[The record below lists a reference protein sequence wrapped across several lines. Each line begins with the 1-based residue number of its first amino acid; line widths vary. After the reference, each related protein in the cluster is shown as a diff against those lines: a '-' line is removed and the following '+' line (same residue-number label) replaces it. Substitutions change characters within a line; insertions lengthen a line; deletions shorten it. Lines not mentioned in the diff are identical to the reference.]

1 MVGISG
7 SGKTTVASALAA
19 RIGAPCIELD
29 ALHHLPGW
37 RPIDPD
43 ELRARVDAITIG
55 ETWVIDGNYRA
66 VTMDG
71 PVWQRADTVVWLDL
85 PRPVVMHQV
94 MARTASRLVTRRRLW
109 NGNREP
115 VLGFL
120 QPRPEDNIIL
130 WAWTH
135 YATIVERY
143 ESAMLDER
151 FGHLRFVRLRSRA
164 EAADWLA
171 AN

>member
-7 SGKTTVASALAA
+7 SGKTTFARALAT
-19 RIGAPCIELD
+19 RVSSQFVELD
-29 ALHHLPGW
+29 AIHHLKGW
-37 RPIDPD
+37 QAIDPD
-43 ELRARVDAITIG
+43 VLRERLDEITATDA
-55 ETWVIDGNYRA
+55 WVIDGNYRQ

-71 PVWQRADTVVWLDL
+71 PVWERADTVVWLDL
-85 PRPVVMHQV
+85 PRRAVMRQV
-94 MARTASRLVTRRRLW
+94 IARTASRQITRRRLW

-120 QPRPEDNIIL
+120 RPRPEDNIIL

-151 FGHLRFVRLRSRA
+151 FRHLRFVRLRSRT